1 MGMKNRTLCNFR
13 FFEKI
18 TVTIKTNQMEKKIL
32 VYLIDVQR
40 GIRVIWKFAYI
51 SSNEY
56 LKRFPF

>member
-1 MGMKNRTLCNFR
+1 MGMKNHALCNFR